1 MQYHNYIF
9 LSSNFGLRNLSQKD
23 LLSYKKEF
31 VKMLKIEKGVL
42 INTFTTIGL
51 KVNTNILLLFQSDS
65 LEDIQNH
72 LNKLMHTKLGKYLTI
87 TYTLFGMTRPTQYS
101 PKSIGY
107 LETDHKG
114 GKYLI
119 IYPFSKTKEW
129 YQINYDTRRK
139 LMGGHITF
147 GKKHPKINQLLLY
160 SYGVDDNEFIVSY
173 ETDDLSDF
181 QTLVMELRSDKV
193 RAYTL
198 KDTPIFTCIHKST
211 EKILDYI

>member
-9 LSSNFGLRNLSQKD
+9 LASNSGLRDLSQKN

-31 VKMLKIEKGVL
+31 IKILKIKKDVI
-42 INTFTTIGL
+42 INTYATIGL
-51 KVNTNILLLFQSDS
+51 KVNTNILLWFQSDS
-65 LEDIQNH
+65 LEDLQDH
-72 LNKLMHTKLGKYLTI
+72 LNTLMQTNLGKCLTI
-87 TYTLFGMTRPTQYS
+87 THTLFGLTRPTQYS
-101 PKSIGY
+101 PKSTGY
-107 LETDHKG
+107 LETDRKG

-129 YQINYDTRRK
+129 YQLDYDTRRN
-139 LMGGHITF
+139 LMGGHVTF
-147 GKKHPKINQLLLY
+147 GKKHPKITQLLLY

-173 ETDDLSDF
+173 ETDGLSDF

-198 KDTPIFTCIHKST
+198 KDTPIFTCIYKSAG
-211 EKILDYI
+211 EILDYL